1 MPKNWLLY
9 VLVLGAGLVSI
20 FVTLNEHRQPQHAV
34 IKHVL
39 TIVAVSGI
47 LIAFADHYII
57 WRTTIDRR
65 VHAAP
70 NLRRTWDTTAA
81 IQHSDPARNR
91 TFDAYVVFKQTGTHV
106 RLTALWHGG
115 KTSIMPHS
123 VPIVANVG
131 AVAFTGGYRIEPQ
144 GALRETGMFFPLSCS
159 LCRPVGCCI
168 S

>member
-1 MPKNWLLY
+1 MPKNRLLY

-39 TIVAVSGI
+39 PIVAVSGI
-47 LIAFADHYII
+47 LIAFADHYI
-57 WRTTIDRR
+57 WRTAIDRR

-70 NLRRTWDTTAA
+70 NLP
-81 IQHSDPARNR
+81 HSDPARNR
-91 TFDAYVVFKQTGTHV
+91 TFDAYVVSKQTGTHV
-106 RLTALWHGG
+106 RLTVLWDSGT
-115 KTSIMPHS
+115 TSIMPHS
-123 VPIVANVG
+123 VPIVTNVG

-159 LCRPVGCCI
+159 LCRPMGSCI